1 MMRLRARLPA
11 FCWVPA
17 TLALAVSYG
26 LMGQEL
32 TPLWDGRELRV
43 SSGLQFL
50 TGRSLDSVRNGRAVP
65 FDFQLSLMRGTSTAA
80 RAAERFTISYDLW
93 EEKFSVAKL
102 SRDSSPRRQ
111 VSHLSQEDAASWCF
125 DNIAVSTASLD
136 PETEYTVHVEVRAGD
151 GRSSAPLLGEPGVS
165 LSALIE
171 IFSRPA
177 RTQQQKWNLQAGP
190 IRLKDIRRK
199 TPEAK

>member
-1 MMRLRARLPA
+1 MPARARLPA

-17 TLALAVSYG
+17 TLALAVSFG

-43 SSGLQFL
+43 SSRLQFL

-65 FDFQLSLMRGTSTAA
+65 FDFQLSLMRGTMTAA
-80 RAAERFTISYDLW
+80 RTVERFTISYDLW
-93 EEKFSVAKL
+93 EEKFSVARL
-102 SRDSSPRRQ
+102 SRDQSPRRQ

-125 DNIAVSTASLD
+125 DNISVSTAALD
-136 PETEYTVHVEVRAGD
+136 PETPYTVHVEVRAGD
-151 GRSSAPLLGEPGVS
+151 GRVSSAWLNEPGVS
-165 LSALIE
+165 LTTLIE

-177 RTQQQKWNLQAGP
+177 RTQQQKWTLQAGP
-190 IRLKDIRRK
+190 IRLKDMRRK
-199 TPEAK
+199 APEAR